1 MVQDRLPGLPENYF
15 GMAGNELV
23 LKVLKEKCISADIS
37 VVSRRNMGDP
47 GRVL

>member
-23 LKVLKEKCISADIS
+23 LEVLKEKCISADIS
-37 VVSRRNMGDP
+37 VVSIRNMGDSR
-47 GRVL
+47 RVL